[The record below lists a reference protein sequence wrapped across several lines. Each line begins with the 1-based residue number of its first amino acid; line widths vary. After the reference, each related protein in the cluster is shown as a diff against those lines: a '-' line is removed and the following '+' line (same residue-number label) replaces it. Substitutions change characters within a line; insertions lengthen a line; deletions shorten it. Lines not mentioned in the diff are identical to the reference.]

1 METSIKIISQELF
14 LKNCYQKGL
23 LTYTMSIS
31 MIFPQ
36 EWDGKRFEGGVK
48 EGRLQIPVSK

>member
-36 EWDGKRFEGGVK
+36 EWDGKLFEGGVK

>member
-36 EWDGKRFEGGVK
+36 EWDGKPFEGVK